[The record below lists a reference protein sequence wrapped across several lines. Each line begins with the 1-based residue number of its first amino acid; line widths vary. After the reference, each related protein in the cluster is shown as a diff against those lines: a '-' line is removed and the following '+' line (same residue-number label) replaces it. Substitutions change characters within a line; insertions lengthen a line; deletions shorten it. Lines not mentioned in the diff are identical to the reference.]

1 MATKKKSNQ
10 TRKPKRQKS
19 RLDLVL
25 DKIQETASKL
35 WDLDDNIHDS
45 VHDLLDLA
53 VEVSDILEEEMD
65 DDADTR

>member
-25 DKIQETASKL
+25 DNIGKTVSKL
-35 WDLDDNIHDS
+35 WELDDDIHDAI
-45 VHDLLDLA
+45 HKLLDLVDDA
-53 VEVSDILEEEMD
+53 SDLLEEEMD